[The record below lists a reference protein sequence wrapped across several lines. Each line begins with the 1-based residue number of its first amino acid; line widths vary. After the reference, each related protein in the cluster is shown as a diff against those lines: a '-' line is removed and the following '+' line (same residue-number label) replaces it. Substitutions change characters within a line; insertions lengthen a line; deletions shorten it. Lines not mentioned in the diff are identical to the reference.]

1 MRLVL
6 VGSVLADVT
15 MLVPRLPERGGDTLA
30 RSMSVETGGGFNV
43 LAAAVRAGL
52 PAALAGRTGAGPF
65 GAMVRTDLAAEGI
78 VPLLPPPDS
87 GDTGISVTI
96 IEPDGERTF
105 LTSPGVESELSAQA
119 LSQVEI
125 HPTDT
130 VYVSGYDLLYPV
142 TGPSVAGW
150 VGTLPSGTV
159 LAVDTGPLADQIP
172 ADVFGPVLGRTDLLS
187 LNKRETGLLTEG
199 DDPASAAAQ
208 LLARLRPDALV
219 AMRRGKEGAYIA
231 GKRLGDQP
239 VAVAAPGVRVVDTTG
254 AGDTFTGVFIAEL
267 AGGADPVGATR
278 RACAAAAL
286 SVSKRG
292 SATAPTA
299 AELKEFLAG

>member
-15 MLVPRLPERGGDTLA
+15 MLVNKMPERGGDTLA

-78 VPLLPPPDS
+78 VPLIGSPDS

-119 LSQVEI
+119 LGQVEVE
-125 HPTDT
+125 PTDI
-130 VYVSGYDLLYPV
+130 VYVSGYDLCYPV

-150 VGTLPSGTV
+150 ARSLPADAV
-159 LAVDTGPLADQIP
+159 LAVDPGPLADHIP
-172 ADVFGPVLGRTDLLS
+172 AEVFRPVLERTDLLS
-187 LNKRETGLLTEG
+187 LNKRETSLLTEG
-199 DDPASAAAQ
+199 DDPAEAAAQ
-208 LLARLRPDALV
+208 LLGRLREGALV
-219 AMRRGKEGAYIA
+219 AMRRGPEGAYVA
-231 GKRLGDQP
+231 GGRLGRHP
-239 VAVAAPGVRVVDTTG
+239 VAVAAPEVSVVDTTG
-254 AGDTFTGVFIAEL
+254 AGDTFTGVFIAKL
-267 AGGADPVGATR
+267 AAGLDPVEAARLG
-278 RACAAAAL
+278 CAAAAL
-286 SVSKRG
+286 SVSRRG
-292 SATAPTA
+292 SATAPTE